1 MENYSN
7 FSSVN
12 MCKRNVLQAFNDIQQ
27 TWIKIDFS
35 EMKGKSM
42 IVQWCGQII
51 VPNGRIRSAWNDSL
65 KDLVFCHQM
74 ALWQK
79 FLIVPILIVKSK
91 AKIQR
96 TVATRR
102 IVNKSLLRFQ
112 QKNNT
117 HPSFSRNFNKI
128 KLPLNKTV
136 IKIFLKKNC
145 QLNT

>member
-117 HPSFSRNFNKI
+117 HPLLFQELQQDKIAIEQDRNKNFS
-128 KLPLNKTV
+128 
-136 IKIFLKKNC
+136 
-145 QLNT
+145 

>member
-1 MENYSN
+1 
-7 FSSVN
+7 
-12 MCKRNVLQAFNDIQQ
+12 
-27 TWIKIDFS
+27 
-35 EMKGKSM
+35 
-42 IVQWCGQII
+42 
-51 VPNGRIRSAWNDSL
+51 
-65 KDLVFCHQM
+65 M

-117 HPSFSRNFNKI
+117 HPLLFQELQQDKIAIEQDRNKNFS
-128 KLPLNKTV
+128 
-136 IKIFLKKNC
+136 
-145 QLNT
+145 